1 MIIKTKLLQDS
12 CKKILDAVDS
22 GNIINKVVSETIE
35 IDARER
41 ALHLNVT
48 NKEYYVS
55 VRIELDS
62 DAELHAVVDA
72 KLFLNLISKLSTNDV
87 EMTATDTALVIKGN
101 GNYKIPLIY
110 DEEGRLVVLPKIEI
124 ENVTN
129 SFGISAGVLQGI
141 LKYNAKELLKGVCN
155 RPSQRLFYVDEEGAL
170 TFTSGACENSFSL
183 ESPVTLFLTEKIV
196 KLFRLFRGDVRF
208 SIGQDEINGRVMTKV
223 SFEDDYVSLTSLLCI
238 DPSVTNTFPVAAIR
252 KLAGAG
258 YDYSANIDKS
268 AVLDAINRLTL
279 FSSNLRIPTVYLEF
293 GQEGVTVY
301 DERKD
306 NNETI
311 PYSGTVLGMEE
322 PYLAQFVANDL
333 RLTLESCEESHIN
346 VSFGNHR
353 NVVVSRG
360 NVKNVLP
367 ECRMD

>member
-1 MIIKTKLLQDS
+1 MIIKTKLLQDR

-22 GNIINKVVSETIE
+22 GNILNKVVSETVEIE
-35 IDARER
+35 ARDR
-41 ALHLNVT
+41 ALYLNVT

-55 VRIELDS
+55 VRIPLDS

-87 EMTATDTALVIKGN
+87 EMTTTDTTLIIKGN

-110 DEEGRLVVLPKIEI
+110 DEAGGLVVLPKIEI

-129 SFGISAGVLQGI
+129 SFNVSAGVLQGI

-155 RPSQRLFYVDEEGAL
+155 RPSQRLFYVDENGAL
-170 TFTSGACENSFSL
+170 TFTSGACVNNFSL

-196 KLFRLFRGDVRF
+196 KLFRLFKQDVKF
-208 SIGQDEINGRVMTKV
+208 SIGQDELNGRALTKV
-223 SFEDDYVSLTSLLCI
+223 SFKDDDVSLTSLLCI
-238 DPSVTNTFPVAAIR
+238 DPSVTSTFPVTSIR
-252 KLAGAG
+252 KLADAA
-258 YDYSANIDKS
+258 YDYSANLDKA

-279 FSSNLRIPTVYLEF
+279 FSSNLRIPTVYFEF
-293 GQEGVTVY
+293 GSEGVTIY

-306 NNETI
+306 NNETVA
-311 PYSGTVLGMEE
+311 YSGTVLGIEE
-322 PYLAQFVANDL
+322 PYLAQFVANDIK
-333 RLTLESCEESHIN
+333 LTLESCEESHIN
-346 VSFGNHR
+346 ISFGNHR
-353 NVVVSRG
+353 NVVISRG

-367 ECRMD
+367 ECRI